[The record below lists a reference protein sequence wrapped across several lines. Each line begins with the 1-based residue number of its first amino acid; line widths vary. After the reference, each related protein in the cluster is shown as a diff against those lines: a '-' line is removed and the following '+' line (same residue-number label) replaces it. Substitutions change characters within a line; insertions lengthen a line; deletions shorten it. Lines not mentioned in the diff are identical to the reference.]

1 MDELE
6 IIVASLEEAGE
17 ILGTP
22 ASCGVLGFV
31 VSIGDPEDRPPR
43 GYRNVRDKIRL
54 TFYDSHDHVGP
65 NEDDIDRLIE
75 FARVISTRPAK
86 VLAHCAAGISRSTA
100 AAYIIYSVALGEG
113 REEEALDRVF
123 AQRPIAS
130 PNRRMVAIA
139 DRRLGRGGRLI
150 EVLEGRGIE
159 A

>member
-1 MDELE
+1 L
-6 IIVASLEEAGE
+6 
-17 ILGTP
+17 
-22 ASCGVLGFV
+22 
-31 VSIGDPEDRPPR
+31 

-54 TFYDSHDHVGP
+54 AFYDSHDHIGP

-75 FARVISTRPAK
+75 FARLIATRPAR

-100 AAYIIYSVALGEG
+100 AAYIIYAVVFGEG

-139 DRRLGRGGRLI
+139 DRRLGRKGKLI
-150 EVLEGRGIE
+150 EALKGRDSL
-159 A
+159 